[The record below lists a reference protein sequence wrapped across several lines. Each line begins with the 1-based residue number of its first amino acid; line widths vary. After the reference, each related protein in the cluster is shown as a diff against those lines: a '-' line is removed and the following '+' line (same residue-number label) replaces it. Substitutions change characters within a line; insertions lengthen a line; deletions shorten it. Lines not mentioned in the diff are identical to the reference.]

1 MTDQKLSALPLIT
14 PTGAERVYLDNG
26 TDNAQ
31 ANQLGF
37 ANGHFSV
44 CPSAGGTPVT
54 IP

>member
-1 MTDQKLSALPLIT
+1 MP
-14 PTGAERVYLDNG
+14 PTAQVPSP
-26 TDNAQ
+26 TTCAQ